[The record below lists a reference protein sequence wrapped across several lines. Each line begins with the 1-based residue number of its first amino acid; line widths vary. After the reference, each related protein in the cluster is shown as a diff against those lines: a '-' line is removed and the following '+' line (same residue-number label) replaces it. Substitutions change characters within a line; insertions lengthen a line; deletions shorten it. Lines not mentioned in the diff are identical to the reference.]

1 MERVRFPWSE
11 VLPGQ
16 GFFVPCLDTEKMR
29 LLGLRAALHH
39 GVEAEATAGIC
50 GGRFGLWFFRVR

>member
-1 MERVRFPWSE
+1 

-39 GVEAEATAGIC
+39 GVEAEATAGVC